1 MNKSIPN
8 KKAATETKV
17 NAARACLMRIL
28 LDRSSVYGRSRGD
41 GHGICGGTVLNPSA
55 RQPTCNNQHL
65 IGSDGDDILET
76 SITGQGTG
84 ISSDIKTKLR
94 DWDI

>member
-55 RQPTCNNQHL
+55 RQPTCNHQHL

-76 SITGQGTG
+76 SITGQG
-84 ISSDIKTKLR
+84 ILFVVFLIRWSVVI
-94 DWDI
+94 